1 MDDDITPSPVTPW
14 IPPIAAW
21 AIVGLPDGTLRWLIG
36 AAPDVIAAIEV
47 AQDELPPGT
56 SLGARVQFIASAN

>member
-1 MDDDITPSPVTPW
+1 MNDDNITPITPW

-36 AAPDVIAAIEV
+36 AAPDVIAAIETT
-47 AQDELPPGT
+47 QDELPPGT